1 MRFKHSMSS
10 HVHKQPY
17 KTHTYQDVK
26 DKCDGPGR
34 HHAEH
39 SLPPVP
45 LTVDKHQAHVLEVA
59 HGSGEEL
66 HQGVGQAIAGQH
78 FNSILFNCGYAPVEG
93 LEKILQGR
101 EMCQRNEEAH
111 KRKFSMAAWPPVHMT
126 MTWLTLS
133 LTSWPDSSPPP
144 PPTHPHTAIYYPAL
158 NSECLHVTQ

>member
-101 EMCQRNEEAH
+101 EMCQGNEEAH
-111 KRKFSMAAWPPVHMT
+111 EEVQHGSMTTSPHDHDLADFIFDQLTRFITAAP
-126 MTWLTLS
+126 
-133 LTSWPDSSPPP
+133 
-144 PPTHPHTAIYYPAL
+144 HPHTAIYYPAL